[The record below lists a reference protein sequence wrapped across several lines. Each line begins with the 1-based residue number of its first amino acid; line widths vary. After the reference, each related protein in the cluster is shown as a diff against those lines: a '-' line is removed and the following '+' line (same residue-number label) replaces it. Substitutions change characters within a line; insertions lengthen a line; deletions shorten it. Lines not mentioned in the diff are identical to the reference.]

1 MNLCK
6 RAFMAGLIVALMCPL
21 IGTFIVIKR
30 QSLLSEGLG
39 HVAFAALQGLRY
51 YPFIRLWAPLY

>member
-1 MNLCK
+1 
-6 RAFMAGLIVALMCPL
+6 MAGLIVALMCPL

-39 HVAFAALQGLRY
+39 HVAFCGRLQGLRY